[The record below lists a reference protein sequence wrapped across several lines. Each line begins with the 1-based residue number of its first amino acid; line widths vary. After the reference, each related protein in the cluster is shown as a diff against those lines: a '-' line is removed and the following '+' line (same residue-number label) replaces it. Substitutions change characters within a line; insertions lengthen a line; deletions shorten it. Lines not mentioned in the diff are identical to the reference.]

1 MRYLNE
7 TEKRHWDNIAK
18 QFPYQFKQIDL
29 HIALGFG
36 VVTGLWVGFLL
47 GLAV

>member
-18 QFPYQFKQIDL
+18 QFPYQWKTVDL
-29 HIALGFG
+29 HIALAAG
-36 VVTGLWVGFLL
+36 VVLGLWLGVLF

>member
-18 QFPYQFKQIDL
+18 QFPYQFKKIDL
-29 HIALGFG
+29 HIALAVGA
-36 VVTGLWVGFLL
+36 VLGLWVGFLF